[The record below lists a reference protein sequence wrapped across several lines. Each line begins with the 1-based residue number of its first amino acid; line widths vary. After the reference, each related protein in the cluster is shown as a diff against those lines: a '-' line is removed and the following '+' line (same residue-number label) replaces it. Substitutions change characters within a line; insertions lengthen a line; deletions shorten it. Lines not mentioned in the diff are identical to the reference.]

1 MSTVLI
7 AFKLQATIL
16 VVFKPDWY
24 HCFRSRS
31 SEDNVIGGGGGGKL
45 PDSLFPTFSYCSLP

>member
-7 AFKLQATIL
+7 AFKLQAIIL
-16 VVFKPDWY
+16 VMFESDWY

-31 SEDNVIGGGGGGKL
+31 SQDNVIGGGGRGEVVR
-45 PDSLFPTFSYCSLP
+45 